1 MKSILIILSVFLLV
15 SCSKSM
21 KGTMTVK
28 VDMDFNKKAKS
39 GSHKEIMIPVGEYA
53 SEIILKG
60 NSKIK
65 FNIKNVDGKDQKIS
79 FMLPEGVE
87 FPTYSGELFVESSV
101 SGQPYDLHGIVN
113 SRTTN
118 SQEYSGVEGCTY
130 RVNRYV
136 CRTVCHTEYG
146 QQVCHQEC
154 GYVPVMVNGRR
165 HVSFYYRYID
175 TLYTVDFLYEASNE
189 QVAKFKASDRNTY
202 KHYTYQGHCN

>member
-39 GSHKEIMIPVGEYA
+39 ENKEIMIPAGEYA
-53 SEIILKG
+53 SEVILKG
-60 NSKIK
+60 SNKVK
-65 FNIKNVDGKDQKIS
+65 FNIKNVDGKDKKIS
-79 FMLPEGVE
+79 FLLPEGVE
-87 FPTYSGELFVESSV
+87 FPTHSGELFVESRV
-101 SGQPYDLHGIVN
+101 SGQPYDLRGIVN
-113 SRTTN
+113 SQTSH

-130 RVNRYV
+130 HVNRYV
-136 CRTVCHTEYG
+136 CRTICHHEYG
-146 QQVCHQEC
+146 QQVCRQEC
-154 GYVPVMVNGRR
+154 NYVPVMVNGSR
-165 HVSFYYRYID
+165 HVSFYYRYTD
-175 TLYTVDFLYEASNE
+175 TLYTINFLYEASNE